1 MQPISY
7 FMYST
12 KDFVGTKTLGK
23 VNENNKHGTLPSLKK
38 NS

>member
-23 VNENNKHGTLPSLKK
+23 VNENNSSIVKK
-38 NS
+38 E